1 MANPVDRRQLK
12 KLIAKPND
20 GARCAAERAAM
31 AASRV
36 ADLAQNVASDVSD
49 HSAKVKAISNDLAG
63 IDRDSVDANTAVF
76 AALDQMLAA
85 NGELQQRLEQAEK
98 QLATQAAEIR
108 AYEFEARTDSLT
120 GLSNRRAFD
129 DELKRRLSEW
139 ERKRIHCTLVL
150 LDIDFFKKFNDSHGH
165 QAGDEVLKHVAKV
178 LKGECRDMDLPCRYG
193 GEEFAVIL
201 PTTDGF
207 SSCSVAERI
216 RVAIESTEVKY
227 QGKTL
232 KVTCSLG
239 VSQFETRDDVARLI
253 RRSDEALY
261 KSKEAGRNCGHWKN
275 GDKCV
280 PINAPVEELAEAVVE
295 ELSPAPDSLEARATS
310 PGTFIQMLKRRATE
324 SHRYGIPLSVM
335 HLKIEEFDI
344 VLQKYGSAIARQLI
358 DVASP
363 AFEKSLRELD
373 VLARLEHGEFVVM
386 LPGKTQFDAALV
398 ARRMRSA
405 INHCVLPV
413 MDRQLQIAFR
423 ESIAELK
430 PSETAQEILARARL
444 AVLPPVAARKPV
456 EV

>member
-1 MANPVDRRQLK
+1 
-12 KLIAKPND
+12 
-20 GARCAAERAAM
+20 
-31 AASRV
+31 
-36 ADLAQNVASDVSD
+36 
-49 HSAKVKAISNDLAG
+49 
-63 IDRDSVDANTAVF
+63 
-76 AALDQMLAA
+76 
-85 NGELQQRLEQAEK
+85 
-98 QLATQAAEIR
+98 
-108 AYEFEARTDSLT
+108 
-120 GLSNRRAFD
+120 LSNRRAFD